1 MEGTRNLSVGSESE
15 RACLDSA
22 LQKVALAVS
31 WNEGRL
37 EKGES
42 DAGLEQF
49 KQGVR
54 I

>member
-1 MEGTRNLSVGSESE
+1 MLRFSFTE
-15 RACLDSA
+15 
-22 LQKVALAVS
+22 VALAVS

-37 EKGES
+37 EKGGEN

-49 KQGVR
+49 KQDVIR